1 MSDRL
6 NSNDYE
12 INRLIDK
19 LDQVAVSYEA
29 KWGIY
34 FLESR
39 CGEEMQ
45 EKWQRQVDKLN
56 EAISSGDLASVAALV
71 PGCIRGYEAM
81 EKKVIESGYEPSE
94 IEFWTVE
101 RNSKVYHIV
110 KSVQDARRLD
120 AQGKENVITAQAA
133 VEILGSQE
141 AKFLEGHK
149 VNKKEGE
156 KFDFEK
162 GDELPF

>member
-6 NSNDYE
+6 KPSDYE

-19 LDQVAVSYEA
+19 LDQVAVSYET

-39 CGEEMQ
+39 CGEDMQ
-45 EKWQRQVDKLN
+45 EKWQRQIDKLN
-56 EAISSGDLASVAALV
+56 EAISSSDIEAVSMLV

-81 EKKVIESGYEPSE
+81 EKKVIEAGHKPSNVE
-94 IEFWTVE
+94 YWTVE

-120 AQGKENVITAQAA
+120 AQGKENVLTAQAA
-133 VEILGSQE
+133 VDILGSQQ

-149 VNKKEGE
+149 INKSTGE

-162 GDELPF
+162 GDDIPF